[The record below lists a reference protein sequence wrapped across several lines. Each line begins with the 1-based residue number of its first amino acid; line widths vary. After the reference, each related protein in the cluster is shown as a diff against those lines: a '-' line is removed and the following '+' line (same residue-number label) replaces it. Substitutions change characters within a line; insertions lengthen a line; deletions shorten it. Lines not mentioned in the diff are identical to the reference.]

1 MGYGIAQPE
10 LIKELYKMR
19 PPFNI
24 TTLSLC
30 VAIEACK
37 DNSFVEASIALHQEQ
52 IKRYET
58 FAKENGF
65 EYIESYTNFIT
76 YLFDDSMNSTKIA
89 DALLKRGVIIR
100 NLASYGMN
108 AMRITIGTKEQND
121 IFFKQFLEVLV

>member
-1 MGYGIAQPE
+1 
-10 LIKELYKMR
+10 MR

-24 TTLSLC
+24 STLSLAA
-30 VAIEACK
+30 AIEACK
-37 DNSFVEASIALHQEQ
+37 DDSFVKESIALHQEQ
-52 IKRYET
+52 IKRYEA

-76 YLFDDSMNSTKIA
+76 YLFDENMNSTEIA

-108 AMRITIGTKEQND
+108 AMRITIGTARQND
-121 IFFKQFLEVLV
+121 IFFKHFLEVIA